1 MPIKT
6 RHYVSRT
13 NGSEP
18 VASGVLTT
26 GDIVRLKVG
35 SMEMIVSSVIDADT
49 IECTYFDGERQFTAL
64 VPIADVDKMQVP
76 RDPNLPPPPN

>member
-1 MPIKT
+1 MPIKGPALCELNE
-6 RHYVSRT
+6 RERALAI
-13 NGSEP
+13 GI
-18 VASGVLTT
+18 LTT

-49 IECTYFDGERQFTAL
+49 IECTYFDGKRQLIAL
-64 VPIADVDKMQVP
+64 VPVADVEKMQVP